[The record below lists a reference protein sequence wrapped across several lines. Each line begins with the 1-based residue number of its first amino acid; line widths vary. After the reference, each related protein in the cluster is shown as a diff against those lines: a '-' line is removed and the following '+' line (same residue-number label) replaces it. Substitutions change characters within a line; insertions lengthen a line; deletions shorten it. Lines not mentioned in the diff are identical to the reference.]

1 MAIFCLFTD
10 AIRTVATPSG
20 ARTCAPSL
28 GWSGLETDGVT
39 GKDRPA
45 STRRPAGPAPETL
58 HMQANGNFMPPPARG
73 ALRTT
78 LAWVY
83 ADLTPLSCSR
93 RCYCTVLVEIT

>member
-1 MAIFCLFTD
+1 MNNGILFVHGCH
-10 AIRTVATPSG
+10 AIRTV
-20 ARTCAPSL
+20 APSL

-78 LAWVY
+78 LALVY
-83 ADLTPLSCSR
+83 ADLTPSL
-93 RCYCTVLVEIT
+93 VLGDFIAPSW